1 MTVARRGGGVKGQ
14 RCSCRRQPV
23 RESEYQGGYGPGP
36 KAPILLGME
45 PTVLAGAIEFSPA
58 EIALIIAV
66 LIAASIV
73 VTAPGWVVLSI
84 VLGRLP
90 APGATPAKRW
100 WARIGGALAGFA
112 ISAAAVSLVG
122 SVIGFSLIL
131 SVPIAWAA
139 CWALAALLHR
149 RTLVTRVLVPPPLP
163 GRPGPVPPPA
173 PPTTTGQ
180 GWGR

>member
-1 MTVARRGGGVKGQ
+1 
-14 RCSCRRQPV
+14 
-23 RESEYQGGYGPGP
+23 
-36 KAPILLGME
+36 ME

-66 LIAASIV
+66 LVAAGIV

-84 VLGRLP
+84 VMGRLP
-90 APGATPAKRW
+90 ALGATPGKRW
-100 WARIGGALAGFA
+100 WARIGGALAGCA
-112 ISAAAVSLVG
+112 VSAAAVSLVG
-122 SVIGFSLIL
+122 PVIGFSPIL
-131 SVPIAWAA
+131 SVPVAWAA

-149 RTLVTRVLVPPPLP
+149 GTPVPVPPPPPSP
-163 GRPGPVPPPA
+163 GRAGPVPRPA

>member
-1 MTVARRGGGVKGQ
+1 
-14 RCSCRRQPV
+14 
-23 RESEYQGGYGPGP
+23 
-36 KAPILLGME
+36 ME

-58 EIALIIAV
+58 EIALIVAA
-66 LIAASIV
+66 LIAAFIV

-84 VLGRLP
+84 VMGRLP
-90 APGATPAKRW
+90 APGATPGKRW
-100 WARIGGALAGFA
+100 WARIGGALAGCA

-122 SVIGFSLIL
+122 PVIGFSLIL

-149 RTLVTRVLVPPPLP
+149 RTPVPVPPPLP
-163 GRPGPVPPPA
+163 SPPGRPGLVPPPA

>member
-1 MTVARRGGGVKGQ
+1 
-14 RCSCRRQPV
+14 
-23 RESEYQGGYGPGP
+23 
-36 KAPILLGME
+36 ME

-66 LIAASIV
+66 LIAACIV

-84 VLGRLP
+84 VMGRLP
-90 APGATPAKRW
+90 APGATPGKRW
-100 WARIGGALAGFA
+100 WARIGGAMAGCA
-112 ISAAAVSLVG
+112 ISAVAVSLVG

-149 RTLVTRVLVPPPLP
+149 RTPVRLVRVPPPLP
-163 GRPGPVPPPA
+163 SPGRAGPVPPPA